1 MTETK
6 YVNVYHDAASKALW
20 TGCVCD
26 TKKEAINGIVREHES
41 LTFLKTIEVEI
52 SPNLELE

>member
-6 YVNVYHDAASKALW
+6 YVNVYHDASIKGLW
-20 TGCVCD
+20 TGGVYT
-26 TKKEAINGIVREHES
+26 TKEEALNERIMEHEI